1 MLKVLLI
8 EDNLAD
14 QRLAQEAFRSLQTPC
29 ELEVS
34 PDGSQAVKRLATAL
48 EEGGDLP
55 DLILLDLN
63 LPRLNGR
70 EVLRWVKAEERLKHI
85 PVLMLSSSTLPEDI
99 QACYD
104 LHANCY
110 LFKPMDVDSFFA
122 LIRNVEALWFP
133 QVARLRERAEAMA
146 MFRPRPTA
154 CAPARAIASA

>member
-1 MLKVLLI
+1 MLRVLLV

-14 QRLAQEAFRSLQTPC
+14 QRLAQEEFRSLQTEC
-29 ELEVS
+29 ELEIS
-34 PDGSQAVKRLATAL
+34 PDGSHAVKRLASAL
-48 EEGGDLP
+48 EDASELP

-70 EVLRWVKAEERLKHI
+70 EVLRWVKSEERLKHI

-110 LFKPMDVDSFFA
+110 LFKPMDVDSFFE
-122 LIRNVEALWFP
+122 LIHNVEALWFP
-133 QVARLRERAEAMA
+133 QVARLRERAEALA
-146 MFRPRPTA
+146 PFLPRPTA
-154 CAPARAIASA
+154 CISRAMASA